1 MKFMKKIDWKRPKY
15 ILPVI
20 LLAAGAYI
28 AYNAAGFFEES
39 PEADDGLEKKEEFN
53 TSLPEVNTGQV
64 TIRSKMEEMQRNL
77 ELGKG
82 YSGMENVER
91 EEEEK
96 MLAYD
101 VYDEEEKRRMD
112 SIDEVRMREVQN
124 LERQLQEQ
132 RASIARGQDSPAQD
146 DVSAIIASNPQI
158 ENYTRQLQLV
168 QKIQRG
174 EKIMTPE
181 EEEQQRQADY
191 ERQVRQSVLDSIA
204 RTDGPASVVRA
215 EDAGERAF
223 NTVRQD
229 KVTTELIRARVDEVV
244 KAKDGSRIRIRLA
257 EDVDID
263 GVRVRSGTCLYANVA
278 GFSAQR
284 VKAEIT
290 SVVLEGRLREV
301 NLSVYDIDGQEGFF
315 VPSSAF
321 RDLAK
326 EAGANAMQMN
336 MNVNSSSGQSVEGMA
351 LQTLQQT
358 LQSLTSAASSNI
370 RKNRAKIKYNTDIY
384 LVDTNSK
391 K

>member
-53 TSLPEVNTGQV
+53 TSLPEVNTGKV

-321 RDLAK
+321 RGLAK

>member
-53 TSLPEVNTGQV
+53 TSLPEVNTGKV

-132 RASIARGQDSPAQD
+132 RASIARGQDFPAQD

-158 ENYTRQLQLV
+158 ENYTRQLQLM